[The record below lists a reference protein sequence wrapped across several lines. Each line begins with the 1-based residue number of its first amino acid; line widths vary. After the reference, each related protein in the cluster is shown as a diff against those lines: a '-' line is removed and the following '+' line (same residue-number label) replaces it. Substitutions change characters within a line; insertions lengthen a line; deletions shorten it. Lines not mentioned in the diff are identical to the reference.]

1 MELAQGG
8 SVDRR
13 SVLANA
19 PKQEN
24 LILGKECP
32 QRGRGQMKIREMLE
46 IIETTSWIP
55 KKKADR
61 EKAHNKE

>member
-19 PKQEN
+19 LKQEN
-24 LILGKECP
+24 LILRKEYS
-32 QRGRGQMKIREMLE
+32 QRGSAGK
-46 IIETTSWIP
+46 
-55 KKKADR
+55 
-61 EKAHNKE
+61 